1 MDGRFQ
7 PTSPVRVTG
16 REEMHA
22 LSSSVIAA
30 LQRAGLSDLLDDLRH
45 RVLDRAPAE
54 VCESVEAGNDLH
66 LSYKPMVELALHEIR
81 DVARM
86 PHLSAAHRRDRVA
99 WALAMAGL

>member
-22 LSSSVIAA
+22 LSSSVAAA
-30 LQRAGLSDLLDDLRH
+30 LQRAGLSDLLEDLRR
-45 RVLDRAPAE
+45 RVIDRAPAE
-54 VCESVEAGNDLH
+54 VCDSVESGNDLH
-66 LSYKPMVELALHEIR
+66 LRYKPMVELVLHEVR

-86 PHLSAAHRRDRVA
+86 PHLSAGHRRHRIA
-99 WALAMAGL
+99 WALTMAGL